1 MEVVTDKDLWR
12 RTSTTV
18 STTVLTT
25 VLTTG
30 MQAGNSRRRWRRISI
45 EPGGPPPQYWPLT
58 GRLAGRHRLLKK
70 KKTWKGFSCW
80 HRPAEDSYLGGV
92 GVTEQDAVAV
102 DGRECQRHLGLEGGG
117 LRAISRSPFYPVL
130 LQGRA
135 PLWQGLHQLPGALG
149 THTQTQQRLV
159 WVAFSHDWAHTPYTG
174 NTNTHS
180 IGWCE

>member
-1 MEVVTDKDLWR
+1 MEEDLNRTR

-18 STTVLTT
+18 LTT
-25 VLTTG
+25 DR
-30 MQAGNSRRRWRRISI
+30 QAGR
-45 EPGGPPPQYWPLT
+45 QT
-58 GRLAGRHRLLKK
+58 QAAKK

-102 DGRECQRHLGLEGGG
+102 AGRERQGHLGLEGGG
-117 LRAISRSPFYPVL
+117 LRAINRSPFYPVL

-149 THTQTQQRLV
+149 THTQTDTAKAGVSSVQ
-159 WVAFSHDWAHTPYTG
+159 S
-174 NTNTHS
+174 
-180 IGWCE
+180 